1 MAPLL
6 TRSLLADLHLRVQ
19 PGVVF
24 LSIFIRFDLIRL
36 SREEH
41 QR

>member
-1 MAPLL
+1 MAPLF

-19 PGVVF
+19 PEVVF
-24 LSIFIRFDLIRL
+24 LCIFIRFDLLRV